1 MACSVFKTAGR
12 RQRRLRWVRF
22 PHAPATARWARR
34 AALTVAV
41 VLGGVA
47 AALSPRS
54 ARAQIPIPALPRPT
68 PQGDSLRRDTVK
80 VPVFRVPPPV
90 SPLAAMARSMVLPGW
105 GQAVLRRRG
114 AGAFFVF
121 WEGLTLTM
129 TLKASRQ
136 LHYMRATGSEAAD
149 DKKQEVQDWAVLLGF
164 NHLLSG
170 AEAFVAALLWDFP
183 AEIAPQ
189 ALPNGDAALG
199 VRVPIRIGG
208 GPAPPP

>member
-1 MACSVFKTAGR
+1 MMS
-12 RQRRLRWVRF
+12 
-22 PHAPATARWARR
+22 
-34 AALTVAV
+34 
-41 VLGGVA
+41 
-47 AALSPRS
+47 RS
-54 ARAQIPIPALPRPT
+54 ASAQIPIPTLPRPT
-68 PQGDSLRRDTVK
+68 PQADSLRRDTVK

-105 GQAVLRRRG
+105 GQAVLHRRG